1 MCLTVVLA
9 DDHRLTLDGVRRAL
23 DDADDIEVVGEAYS
37 GEDVLPLVREKAPDV
52 VLLDLRM
59 PKVDGL
65 ACLDIIRKNHPRVK
79 VVMFSATTTPE
90 QIEVALRRGASAY
103 ILKTVNP
110 LDLPAVLRQA
120 VEETFYSAPPRAEV
134 VHAEEDAQL
143 TDRERMILGAVV
155 RGLPNKA
162 ISKELWVTEQTVKF
176 HLSNIYR
183 KLGVANRTAAARFAQ
198 EHGLIDASTKG
209 DGLAIA

>member
-1 MCLTVVLA
+1 MSLRIVLA
-9 DDHRLTLDGVRRAL
+9 DDHRLTLAGVRSALERA
-23 DDADDIEVVGEAYS
+23 DGIDVVGEAYS
-37 GEDVLPLVREKAPDV
+37 GEEVLPLVRQTNPDV

-65 ACLDIIRKNHPRVK
+65 ACLDMLRKNHPDVK
-79 VVMFSATTTPE
+79 VVIFSATTTADD
-90 QIEVALRRGASAY
+90 IDSALRHGASAY

-110 LDLPAVLRQA
+110 LDLAAVLRQA
-120 VEETFYSAPPRAEV
+120 VEKTVYCAPPKADI
-134 VHAEEDAQL
+134 AKPDDQSDL
-143 TDRERMILGAVV
+143 TDRERMILSAVM

-183 KLGVANRTAAARFAQ
+183 KLGVPNRTAAARFAQ
-198 EHGLIDASTKG
+198 QHSLIEIPAG
-209 DGLAIA
+209 EDGLAAA

>member
-1 MCLTVVLA
+1 MALKIALA

-23 DDADDIEVVGEAYS
+23 DEEHDIDVVGEAYS
-37 GEDVLPLVREKAPDV
+37 GEDVLPMIRETQPDL

-59 PKVDGL
+59 PKLDGL
-65 ACLDIIRKNHPRVK
+65 ACLDLIRKNFPGVK
-79 VVMFSATTTPE
+79 VVMFSATNTAE
-90 QIEVALRRGASAY
+90 EIETALRRGATAY

-110 LDLPAVLRQA
+110 LDLAAVIRQSTEQT
-120 VEETFYSAPPRAEV
+120 VYCAPPRAEV
-134 VHAEEDAQL
+134 AKAEDQSDL
-143 TDRERMILGAVV
+143 TDRERMILEAVM

-183 KLGVANRTAAARFAQ
+183 KLGVPNRTAAVRFAQ
-198 EHGLIDASTKG
+198 EHCLIESSPAEK
-209 DGLAIA
+209 GLAVV